1 MFKKA
6 AFLCLFLFPLSAF
19 SASFR
24 WNLTENDRLEL
35 VKTARINFLINNA
48 VQRIYEERNIIDL
61 TCYKTEE
68 TSYSLSG
75 SFSVYTRDS
84 ESPVFRLTDKKF
96 SEFTIDKYGKYSV
109 PDKFIM
115 PNLRH
120 VPMFPEKELTEGD
133 EWQAPVELYLDNFSA
148 EVGLL
153 LSAHYKFAGYADYN
167 GEKNAVIEYSFS
179 INKDLR
185 SNKARH
191 PDFPDKI
198 LGENKGVI
206 YWNAD
211 KNQISGM
218 NDKYRII
225 FAFLNGGSLNTY
237 EFRMNIDTESTI
249 YPPVLEKEKEKE
261 KEDLKK
267 DFPEDTGITVD
278 TNENGIVLSMGEVL
292 FDFDSSSLKR
302 EAGENLDKI
311 TGIIKK
317 KYPDREII
325 IEGHTDNVGSRDYN
339 MELSSKRAQ
348 NVAEYLKRGIDHDK
362 LSFRG
367 YGPDKPLNGNKT
379 AEEKRKNRRVD
390 IIIKLK

>member
-1 MFKKA
+1 MH
-6 AFLCLFLFPLSAF
+6 
-19 SASFR
+19 
-24 WNLTENDRLEL
+24 
-35 VKTARINFLINNA
+35 
-48 VQRIYEERNIIDL
+48 
-61 TCYKTEE
+61 
-68 TSYSLSG
+68 
-75 SFSVYTRDS
+75 
-84 ESPVFRLTDKKF
+84 
-96 SEFTIDKYGKYSV
+96 KY
-109 PDKFIM
+109 
-115 PNLRH
+115 
-120 VPMFPEKELTEGD
+120 
-133 EWQAPVELYLDNFSA
+133 
-148 EVGLL
+148 
-153 LSAHYKFAGYADYN
+153 
-167 GEKNAVIEYSFS
+167 EKNAVIEYSFS

-185 SNKARH
+185 SNKAHH

-267 DFPEDTGITVD
+267 DFPEDTGITID